1 MFLLWT
7 EFAEL
12 SFLSPS
18 SPNSVPE
25 SPQNLCTPQL
35 LQLLTPIFSP
45 MTPPPSSPSS
55 ESDAELV
62 DESFYRLH
70 FPHLVFFS
78 FVLTSA
84 HQSSSEETLDTR
96 KVERFFTIWPEESQ
110 EEEEKPKVHINV
122 RKETF

>member
-18 SPNSVPE
+18 SPNTVPE
-25 SPQNLCTPQL
+25 NPQDLCTPQL

-62 DESFYRLH
+62 DESLNLLNFLPLISQCFLICPDVCPSVSELFRGVDGH
-70 FPHLVFFS
+70 QQSGKVFHI
-78 FVLTSA
+78 LA
-84 HQSSSEETLDTR
+84 RGQSGEGR
-96 KVERFFTIWPEESQ
+96 KT
-110 EEEEKPKVHINV
+110 
-122 RKETF
+122 